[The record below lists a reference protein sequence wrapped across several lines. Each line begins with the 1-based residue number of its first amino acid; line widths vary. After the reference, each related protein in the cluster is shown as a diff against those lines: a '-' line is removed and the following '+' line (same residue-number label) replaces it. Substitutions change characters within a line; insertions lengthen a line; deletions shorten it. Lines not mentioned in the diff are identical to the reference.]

1 MRREYTDLELR
12 VLILDWLERHGR
24 WGENYFPL
32 DSLINKLSHV
42 VKKDGKQIT
51 RNVKELLGEGYI
63 ISHKRGDTISL
74 NPTMSREIIEY
85 VKKGMKF

>member
-1 MRREYTDLELR
+1 MRREYTNLELKA
-12 VLILDWLERHGR
+12 LILDWLVRHGR

-32 DSLINKLSHV
+32 DSLVNKLSHAV
-42 VKKDGKQIT
+42 EKDGKRIR
-51 RNVKELLGEGYI
+51 RNVKDLLDEGYI

-74 NPTMSREIIEY
+74 NPTRSREITEY